1 MLEKSNFWLKN
12 KRKVIIICILIFAV
26 IVGLIFLTNTR
37 RKRSFAKGLENT
49 NVNTA
54 TVTKGDIKVNIT
66 GSGTIT
72 PSDSKTLVSE
82 VAAEVLEIHVVEGD
96 KVQKGD
102 VLFVLDSKNLT
113 EQINTKVNSVNNLAK
128 NVNSYKE
135 DIANLNIYATMSG
148 YVTNFNAVIGDSVN
162 KNSSICG
169 IIDDSTYVVDM
180 NYYYNKNTPI
190 NEGDFVKIFIG
201 ESLTYLD
208 GVVSSVTDFK
218 QSADVGGQTQTIEIE
233 INNPGYTLENRIVN
247 SAVISTQSGVQLSS
261 IGTGT
266 IGLNNTTNI
275 KSKSSGTIK
284 ELYIKNGSHVNKG
297 DLIMVLE
304 NDDLY
309 DNLETAQKSLS
320 DANEELQNARDDY
333 SLYTITAPFD
343 GTITAVNILVG
354 DNIRNDTQLAKIVN
368 NNEVEFNIDVDELDI
383 LDLEVG
389 QKAYVTI
396 DALEETTTS
405 PLEGSVTKISIE
417 GTTMS
422 SVTSYPVTISL
433 SGDENIRMGMNC
445 STEIEIKSAEDVL
458 VLPVE
463 AINTKGDTYFVL
475 MEDGTQKEIE
485 VGIYN
490 EDYIEIVSGLSEGD
504 KVKLPETVTSTGT
517 TNTQMGM
524 SGMIPSMGMT
534 GMPSFDGGGMPSFG
548 GGNISNG
555 GSRPQMGGMR

>member
-12 KRKVIIICILIFAV
+12 KKKIVIIG
-26 IVGLIFLTNTR
+26 IVGIVVLLAIFFIATS
-37 RKRSFAKGLENT
+37 RKRRVFARGVEGT
-49 NVNTA
+49 TNTA
-54 TVTKGDIKVNIT
+54 TVSRGDIKVNIT

-72 PSDSKTLVSE
+72 PSDSKILVSE
-82 VAAEVLEIHVVEGD
+82 VAAEVLEIHVEEGD
-96 KVQKGD
+96 EVQKGD

-113 EQINTKVNSVNNLAK
+113 EQINTKVNTVNNLSK

-135 DIANLNIYATMSG
+135 DIANLNVYASMSG
-148 YVTNFNAVIGDSVN
+148 YITNFNAVVGDSIN

-169 IIDDSTYVVDM
+169 IIDDSTYIVSM

-190 NEGDFVKIFIG
+190 NEGDPVKIFIG
-201 ESLTYLD
+201 ETFTYLD
-208 GVVSSVTDFK
+208 GFVSATTDLM

-233 INNPGYTLENRIVN
+233 INNPGYTLENRSVN

-266 IGLNNTTNI
+266 IKLNNTTNL

-309 DNLETAQKSLS
+309 DSLETAQKSLS

-343 GTITAVNILVG
+343 GTITTVNILVG
-354 DNIRNDTQLAKIVN
+354 DNVRTDTQLAKIVN
-368 NNEVEFNIDVDELDI
+368 NNEVEFDIDVDELDI

-396 DALEETTTS
+396 DAIEETATT
-405 PLEGSVTKISIE
+405 PLEGEVTKVSIE

-433 SGDENIRMGMNC
+433 AGSESIRMGMNC
-445 STEIEIKSAEDVL
+445 STEIEIKSATDVL

-463 AINTKGDTYFVL
+463 AINTKGDRYFVL
-475 MEDGTQKEIE
+475 MEDGSQREIE

-490 EDYIEIVSGLSEGD
+490 EDYIEIVSGLEEGE
-504 KVKLPETVTSTGT
+504 KVKLPETVKATET
-517 TNTQMGM
+517 TQESADMRGNSMMGGF
-524 SGMIPSMGMT
+524 SNQ
-534 GMPSFDGGGMPSFG
+534 GMPSFG
-548 GGNISNG
+548 GGNMQG
-555 GSRPQMGGMR
+555 GGMPQMGGMR

>member
-12 KRKVIIICILIFAV
+12 KKKIVIIG
-26 IVGLIFLTNTR
+26 IVGIVVLLAIFFIATS
-37 RKRSFAKGLENT
+37 RKRRVFARGVEGT
-49 NVNTA
+49 TNTA
-54 TVTKGDIKVNIT
+54 TVSRGDIKVNIT

-82 VAAEVLEIHVVEGD
+82 VAAEVLEIHVAEGD

-113 EQINTKVNSVNNLAK
+113 EQINTKVNTVNNLSK

-135 DIANLNIYATMSG
+135 DIANLNVYASMSG
-148 YVTNFNAVIGDSVN
+148 YITNFNAVVGDSIN

-169 IIDDSTYVVDM
+169 IIDDSTYIVSM

-190 NEGDFVKIFIG
+190 NEGDPVKIFIG
-201 ESLTYLD
+201 ETFTYLD
-208 GVVSSVTDFK
+208 GFVSATTDLM

-233 INNPGYTLENRIVN
+233 INNPGYTLENRSVN

-266 IGLNNTTNI
+266 IKLNNTTNL

-309 DNLETAQKSLS
+309 DSLETAQKSLS

-343 GTITAVNILVG
+343 GTITTVNILVG
-354 DNIRNDTQLAKIVN
+354 DNVRTDTQLAKIVN
-368 NNEVEFNIDVDELDI
+368 NNEVEFDIDVDELDI

-396 DALEETTTS
+396 DAIEETATT
-405 PLEGSVTKISIE
+405 PLEGEVTKVSIE

-433 SGDENIRMGMNC
+433 AGSESIRMGMNC
-445 STEIEIKSAEDVL
+445 STEIEIKSATDVL

-475 MEDGTQKEIE
+475 MEDGSQREIE

-490 EDYIEIVSGLSEGD
+490 EDYIEIVSGLEEGE
-504 KVKLPETVTSTGT
+504 KVKLPETVKATET
-517 TNTQMGM
+517 TQESADMRGNSMMGGF
-524 SGMIPSMGMT
+524 SNQ
-534 GMPSFDGGGMPSFG
+534 GMPSFG
-548 GGNISNG
+548 GGNMQG
-555 GSRPQMGGMR
+555 GGMPQMGGMR

>member
-12 KRKVIIICILIFAV
+12 KKKIVIIGIVAIVVLLAIFFIA
-26 IVGLIFLTNTR
+26 TS
-37 RKRSFAKGLENT
+37 RKRRVFARSVEGT
-49 NVNTA
+49 TNTA
-54 TVTKGDIKVNIT
+54 TVSRGDIKVNIT

-72 PSDSKTLVSE
+72 PSDSKILVSE
-82 VAAEVLEIHVVEGD
+82 VAAEVLEIHVEEGD
-96 KVQKGD
+96 EVQKGD

-113 EQINTKVNSVNNLAK
+113 EQINTKVNTVNNLSK

-135 DIANLNIYATMSG
+135 DIANLNVYASMSG
-148 YVTNFNAVIGDSVN
+148 YITNFNAVVGDSIN

-169 IIDDSTYVVDM
+169 IIDDSTYIVSM

-190 NEGDFVKIFIG
+190 NEGDSVKIFIG
-201 ESLTYLD
+201 ETFTYLD
-208 GVVSSVTDFK
+208 GFVSATTDLM

-233 INNPGYTLENRIVN
+233 INNPGYTLENRSVN

-266 IGLNNTTNI
+266 IKLNNTTNL

-309 DNLETAQKSLS
+309 DSLETAQKSLS

-343 GTITAVNILVG
+343 GTITTVNILVG
-354 DNIRNDTQLAKIVN
+354 DNVRTDTQLAKIVN
-368 NNEVEFNIDVDELDI
+368 NNEVEFDIDVDELDI

-396 DALEETTTS
+396 DAIEETATT
-405 PLEGSVTKISIE
+405 PLEGEVTKVSIE

-433 SGDENIRMGMNC
+433 AGSESIRMGMNC
-445 STEIEIKSAEDVL
+445 STEIEIKSATDVL

-463 AINTKGDTYFVL
+463 AINTKGDRYFVL
-475 MEDGTQKEIE
+475 MEDGSQREIE

-490 EDYIEIVSGLSEGD
+490 EDYIEIVSGLEEGE
-504 KVKLPETVTSTGT
+504 KVKLPETVKATET
-517 TNTQMGM
+517 TQESADMRGNSMMGGF
-524 SGMIPSMGMT
+524 SNQ
-534 GMPSFDGGGMPSFG
+534 GMPSFG
-548 GGNISNG
+548 GGNMQG
-555 GSRPQMGGMR
+555 GGMPQMGGMR

>member
-12 KRKVIIICILIFAV
+12 KKKIVIIG
-26 IVGLIFLTNTR
+26 IVGIVVLLAIFFIATS
-37 RKRSFAKGLENT
+37 RKRRVFARGVEGT
-49 NVNTA
+49 TNTA
-54 TVTKGDIKVNIT
+54 TVSRGDIKVNIT

-82 VAAEVLEIHVVEGD
+82 VAAEVLEIHVAEGD

-113 EQINTKVNSVNNLAK
+113 EQINTKVNTVNNLFK

-135 DIANLNIYATMSG
+135 DIANLNVYASMSG
-148 YVTNFNAVIGDSVN
+148 YITNFNAVVGDSIN

-169 IIDDSTYVVDM
+169 IIDDSTYIVSM

-190 NEGDFVKIFIG
+190 NEGDPVKIFIG
-201 ESLTYLD
+201 ETFTYLD
-208 GVVSSVTDFK
+208 GFVSATTDLM

-233 INNPGYTLENRIVN
+233 INNPGYTLENRSVN

-266 IGLNNTTNI
+266 IKLNNTTNL

-309 DNLETAQKSLS
+309 DSLETAQKSLS

-343 GTITAVNILVG
+343 GTITTVNILVG
-354 DNIRNDTQLAKIVN
+354 DNVRTDTQLAKIVN
-368 NNEVEFNIDVDELDI
+368 NNEVEFDIDVDELDI

-396 DALEETTTS
+396 DAIEETATT
-405 PLEGSVTKISIE
+405 PLEGEVTKVSIE

-433 SGDENIRMGMNC
+433 AGSESIRMGMNC
-445 STEIEIKSAEDVL
+445 STEIEIKSATDVL

-475 MEDGTQKEIE
+475 MEDGSQREIE

-490 EDYIEIVSGLSEGD
+490 EDYIEIVSGLEEGE
-504 KVKLPETVTSTGT
+504 KVKLPETVKATET
-517 TNTQMGM
+517 TQESADMRGNSMMGGF
-524 SGMIPSMGMT
+524 SNQ
-534 GMPSFDGGGMPSFG
+534 GMPSFG
-548 GGNISNG
+548 GGNMQG
-555 GSRPQMGGMR
+555 GGMPQMGGMR

>member
-12 KRKVIIICILIFAV
+12 KKKIVIIG
-26 IVGLIFLTNTR
+26 IVGIVVLLAIFFIATS
-37 RKRSFAKGLENT
+37 RKRRVFARGVEGT
-49 NVNTA
+49 TNTA
-54 TVTKGDIKVNIT
+54 TVSRGDIKVNIT

-82 VAAEVLEIHVVEGD
+82 VAAEVLEIHVAEGD

-113 EQINTKVNSVNNLAK
+113 EQINTKVNTVNNLSK

-135 DIANLNIYATMSG
+135 DIANLNVYASMSG
-148 YVTNFNAVIGDSVN
+148 YITNFNAVVGDSIN

-169 IIDDSTYVVDM
+169 IIDDSTYIVSM

-190 NEGDFVKIFIG
+190 NEGDPVKIFIG
-201 ESLTYLD
+201 ETFTYLD
-208 GVVSSVTDFK
+208 GFVSATTDLM

-233 INNPGYTLENRIVN
+233 INNPGYTLENRSVN

-266 IGLNNTTNI
+266 IKLNNTTNL

-309 DNLETAQKSLS
+309 DSLETAQKSLS

-343 GTITAVNILVG
+343 GTITTVNILVG
-354 DNIRNDTQLAKIVN
+354 DNVRTDTQLAKIVN
-368 NNEVEFNIDVDELDI
+368 NNEVEFDIDVDELDI

-396 DALEETTTS
+396 DAIEETATT
-405 PLEGSVTKISIE
+405 PLEGEVTKVSIE

-433 SGDENIRMGMNC
+433 AGSESIRMGMNC
-445 STEIEIKSAEDVL
+445 STEIEIKSATDVL

-463 AINTKGDTYFVL
+463 AINTKGDRYFVL
-475 MEDGTQKEIE
+475 MEDGSQREIE

-490 EDYIEIVSGLSEGD
+490 EDYIEIVSGLEEGE
-504 KVKLPETVTSTGT
+504 KVKLPETVKATET
-517 TNTQMGM
+517 TQESADMRGNSMMGGF
-524 SGMIPSMGMT
+524 SNQ
-534 GMPSFDGGGMPSFG
+534 GMPSFG
-548 GGNISNG
+548 GGNMQG
-555 GSRPQMGGMR
+555 GGMPQMGGMR

>member
-12 KRKVIIICILIFAV
+12 KKKIVIIG
-26 IVGLIFLTNTR
+26 IVGIVVLLAILFIATSRKRRVFARGVEGTTNTAIVSR
-37 RKRSFAKGLENT
+37 
-49 NVNTA
+49 
-54 TVTKGDIKVNIT
+54 GDIKVNIT

-82 VAAEVLEIHVVEGD
+82 VAAEVLEIHVAEGD

-113 EQINTKVNSVNNLAK
+113 EQINTKVNTVNNLSK

-135 DIANLNIYATMSG
+135 DIANLNVYASMSG
-148 YVTNFNAVIGDSVN
+148 YITNFNAVVGDSIN

-169 IIDDSTYVVDM
+169 IIDDSTYIVSM

-190 NEGDFVKIFIG
+190 NEGDPVKIFIG
-201 ESLTYLD
+201 ETFTYLD
-208 GVVSSVTDFK
+208 GFVSATTDLM

-233 INNPGYTLENRIVN
+233 INNPGYTLENRSVN

-266 IGLNNTTNI
+266 IKLNNTTNL

-309 DNLETAQKSLS
+309 DSLETAQKSLS

-343 GTITAVNILVG
+343 GTITTVNILVG
-354 DNIRNDTQLAKIVN
+354 DNVRTDTQLAKIVN
-368 NNEVEFNIDVDELDI
+368 NNEVEFDIDVDELDI

-396 DALEETTTS
+396 DAIEETATT
-405 PLEGSVTKISIE
+405 PLEGEVTKVSIE

-433 SGDENIRMGMNC
+433 AGSESIRMGMNC
-445 STEIEIKSAEDVL
+445 STEIEIKSATDVL

-475 MEDGTQKEIE
+475 MEDGSQREIE

-490 EDYIEIVSGLSEGD
+490 EDYIEIVSGLEEGE
-504 KVKLPETVTSTGT
+504 KVKLPETVKATET
-517 TNTQMGM
+517 TQESADMRGNSMMGGF
-524 SGMIPSMGMT
+524 SNQ
-534 GMPSFDGGGMPSFG
+534 GMPSFG
-548 GGNISNG
+548 GGNMQG
-555 GSRPQMGGMR
+555 GGMPQMGGMR